1 MIGRRLGA
9 VGALAA
15 LLLATPVMATDWVPT
30 KQVRII
36 APAAPGGL
44 TDILSRMLANHLQ
57 QQWGQPVVVENR
69 SGGGGTIG
77 AALVAQSA
85 PDGHVGL
92 MGNFGPNAVAYTLF
106 RNMPYRP
113 ENLAPVSN
121 ILIGPNVLVVN
132 PRVPARNLAEFIAY
146 ARANPGSL
154 NYGSSG
160 VGQSPHLGAVW
171 FLQLVGSRATH
182 VPYRGA
188 APAMLG
194 LINGDIQFMFDNLS
208 TELPAIRDGRVRAL
222 AVTTATRSPHL
233 PDVPSVREGAPELAN
248 YDLPFFFGFFVAG
261 ETPRAIVEAWNRQIR
276 TFVDLPET
284 QARFNDLAGTGAW
297 DTPEAFK
304 IFVDGQIARWREVI
318 SREGLTLEIE

>member
-9 VGALAA
+9 WSAIAA
-15 LLLATPVMATDWVPT
+15 LLLATPAMAADWVPS

-44 TDILSRMLANHLQ
+44 TDILSRLLANHLQ

-77 AALVAQSA
+77 AAMVAQSA
-85 PDGHVGL
+85 PDGHVAL
-92 MGNFGPNAVAYTLF
+92 MGNFGPNAVAYSLF

-113 ENLAPVSN
+113 ESLTPVSN

-132 PRVPARNLAEFIAY
+132 PLVPARNLQEFIAY
-146 ARANPGSL
+146 ARANPGRL

-171 FLQLVGSRATH
+171 FLQLIGSQAQH

-233 PDVPSVREGAPELAN
+233 PDVPSVREGAPELAD
-248 YDLPFFFGFFVAG
+248 YDLPFFFGLFLSG
-261 ETPRAIVEAWNRQIR
+261 DTPRPIVDAWNQQIR
-276 TFVDLPET
+276 TLVEMPST
-284 QARFNDLAGTGAW
+284 RARFDDLAGMGAW
-297 DTPEAFK
+297 DTPDAFK
-304 IFVDGQIARWREVI
+304 AFVDGQIARWRDVI
-318 SREGLTLEIE
+318 TREGLRLEIE

>member
-1 MIGRRLGA
+1 MTRRWLGVWGVLGA
-9 VGALAA
+9 
-15 LLLATPVMATDWVPT
+15 LLFTAPAMATDWVPT

-44 TDILSRMLANHLQ
+44 TDILSRLLAQHLQ

-85 PDGHVGL
+85 PDGHVAL
-92 MGNFGPNAVAYTLF
+92 MGNFGPNAVAYSLF

-113 ENLAPVSN
+113 ENLTPVSN
-121 ILIGPNVLVVN
+121 MLIGPNVLVVN
-132 PRVPARNLAEFIAY
+132 PRVPARTLQDFITY

-171 FLQLVGSRATH
+171 FLQLIGSRAQH

-188 APAMLG
+188 APAMLA
-194 LINGDIQFMFDNLS
+194 LMNGDIQFMFDNLS

-233 PDVPSVREGAPELAN
+233 PDVPSVREGAPELAEF
-248 YDLPFFFGFFVAG
+248 DLPFFFGVFLAG
-261 ETPRAIVEAWNRQIR
+261 DTPGPIVEAWNRQIR
-276 TFVDLPET
+276 TLVDMPST
-284 QARFNDLAGTGAW
+284 RARFDELAGVGAW
-297 DTPEAFK
+297 DTPDAFK
-304 IFVDGQIARWREVI
+304 AFVENQIARWRNVI
-318 SREGLTLEIE
+318 TREGLRLEIE

>member
-1 MIGRRLGA
+1 MTRRRLGA
-9 VGALAA
+9 LGALAA
-15 LLLATPVMATDWVPT
+15 LLITAPAMAADWVPT

-57 QQWGQPVVVENR
+57 QQWGQPVVVETR

-85 PDGHVGL
+85 PDGHVAL
-92 MGNFGPNAVAYTLF
+92 MGNFGPNAVAYSLF

-132 PRVPARNLAEFIAY
+132 PRVPARNLEEFIAY
-146 ARANPGSL
+146 VRANPGSM

-248 YDLPFFFGFFVAG
+248 YDLPFFFGLFVAG
-261 ETPRAIVEAWNRQIR
+261 ETPRPVIEAWNRQIR
-276 TFVDLPET
+276 TFVELPAT
-284 QARFNDLAGTGAW
+284 QARFHDLAGTGAW
-297 DTPEAFK
+297 DTPDAFK
-304 IFVDGQIARWREVI
+304 TFVDGQIARWRDVI